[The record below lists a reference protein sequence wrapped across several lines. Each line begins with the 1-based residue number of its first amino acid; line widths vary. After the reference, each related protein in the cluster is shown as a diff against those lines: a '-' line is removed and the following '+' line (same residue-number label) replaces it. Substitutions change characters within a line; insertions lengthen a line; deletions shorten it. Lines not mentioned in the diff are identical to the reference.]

1 MSWSTSR
8 PAPIDKPGWTTDP
21 TLPPRT
27 SSQEWAVLLTLGPTN
42 LTVECVTNLELQ
54 ALKGLGVVRSVT
66 VARNLSL
73 LSILQIAISQQV
85 TAARNVALQGMGVF
99 S

>member
-8 PAPIDKPGWTTDP
+8 PAPIVKPGWTTDP

-42 LTVECVTNLELQ
+42 LTVECVTDS
-54 ALKGLGVVRSVT
+54 GLSGP
-66 VARNLSL
+66 SL
-73 LSILQIAISQQV
+73 WPATCPCYQSCKS
-85 TAARNVALQGMGVF
+85 R
-99 S
+99 